1 MINELKGT
9 WVVNEV
15 ASTIKDKT
23 DFHAQYLPALNS
35 EITAKLDV
43 KASQLILTM
52 DGGDRE
58 KIYEPMGFAGTTVFY
73 MVEEPSPGVYLLD
86 VVFFDL
92 DMESGHFAMNHDYY
106 WSDQTHWT
114 AGDENEN
121 VKPGMSEEEVA
132 ACIVARYKL
141 GVTTKSLIGSIYA
154 SSRTAP
160 RWRCT
165 NTGGQ

>member
-58 KIYEPMGFAGTTVFY
+58 KIFEPMGNT
-73 MVEEPSPGVYLLD
+73 
-86 VVFFDL
+86 
-92 DMESGHFAMNHDYY
+92 
-106 WSDQTHWT
+106 W
-114 AGDENEN
+114 N
-121 VKPGMSEEEVA
+121 VKHVQHMNGKRTVTNCCSAMKIATKVATASMASTSKEVLRLFPLRVATLTWKCPARLVA
-132 ACIVARYKL
+132 ACKLLKMPASMAR
-141 GVTTKSLIGSIYA
+141 
-154 SSRTAP
+154 
-160 RWRCT
+160 
-165 NTGGQ
+165 

>member
-92 DMESGHFAMNHDYY
+92 DMESGNFAMNHDYY
-106 WSDQTHWT
+106 W
-114 AGDENEN
+114 
-121 VKPGMSEEEVA
+121 
-132 ACIVARYKL
+132 
-141 GVTTKSLIGSIYA
+141 
-154 SSRTAP
+154 
-160 RWRCT
+160 
-165 NTGGQ
+165 

>member
-1 MINELKGT
+1 MINELKGI

-73 MVEEPSPGVYLLD
+73 MVEEPSSGYGVGSL
-86 VVFFDL
+86 
-92 DMESGHFAMNHDYY
+92 
-106 WSDQTHWT
+106 
-114 AGDENEN
+114 
-121 VKPGMSEEEVA
+121 
-132 ACIVARYKL
+132 RYE
-141 GVTTKSLIGSIYA
+141 
-154 SSRTAP
+154 P
-160 RWRCT
+160 
-165 NTGGQ
+165 